1 VSKPNLRLAAARLYV
16 PRSARRRALEE
27 LFTRTAAAFGSP
39 VPPPRGR
46 GPASRLAE
54 YARFTLEK
62 AEEAL
67 ARAAGDLQGLA
78 ALDRRLYRAAR
89 GLGGRYRLQLGVRSF
104 GEAMSAAR
112 VLYRGLGIDFRG
124 EPDGQILIRRC
135 SFAATYTP
143 RVCALVSALDRGLL
157 AGLAGGGELA
167 FAQRL
172 TEGACCCRARF
183 SEGGGPRSVLPQAIV
198 VGSGAGGAAAAR
210 ELQGTYQVTVLEA
223 GREFR
228 PLGLSLR
235 WMQRLR
241 NWRLLFDERLIRL
254 VFPSMRVRRSAE
266 GLVHVN
272 GAATGG
278 TTTLSAGNAL
288 RMDGA
293 LRELGIDLDREFAEL
308 AREVPV
314 STAHSRSW
322 SDATRRLFELC
333 GEAGLDPRPTP
344 KMVDFGR
351 CRRCG
356 RCVLG
361 CPYGA
366 KWDSCRFLEEAKA
379 KGAHLVTG
387 CSVRK
392 VVVRSG
398 RAVGVRAR
406 IGARAVFFPADL
418 VVLSAGGLGT
428 PAILERSGVRCEPRL
443 FVDPVLC
450 VAAPWP
456 GSRQHRE
463 LPMPFVV
470 QRPGYIIS
478 PYFDYLSFLFDRR
491 WRRPAGRVLALM
503 IKLADSEN
511 GRVVVRGVGLDKRLT
526 TEDRLRLAEA
536 EALCRRIL
544 ERFGADPQEIFLGTL
559 NAGHPGG
566 MLPLTAAEATSLHP
580 ARLPANLYVADA
592 TLLPRSLG
600 NPPILTI
607 LALAK
612 RVARAAMAA
621 QAAAAAAERAG
632 QATGQALTA

>member
-1 VSKPNLRLAAARLYV
+1 MSLPNLRLAAARVYV
-16 PRSARRRALEE
+16 PRRVRRQAIEE
-27 LFTRTAAAFGSP
+27 LFARTAAAFGSP

-46 GPASRLAE
+46 GTASRLTE
-54 YARFTLEK
+54 YAHFTRER

-67 ARAAGDLQGLA
+67 GRSAADGAPESLA
-78 ALDRRLYRAAR
+78 ALERRLYRAAR
-89 GLGGRYRLQLGVRSF
+89 GLGGRLRLRFGVRSPA
-104 GEAMSAAR
+104 EALAAAR
-112 VLYRGLGIDFRG
+112 VIYRGLGIDFRASLDG
-124 EPDGQILIRRC
+124 EIVIGRC
-135 SFAATYTP
+135 SFASIYTP

-157 AGLAGGGELA
+157 AGLSGGGELA

-183 SEGGGPRSVLPQAIV
+183 KAGGGQPARPRAIV

-210 ELQGTYQVTVLEA
+210 ELQGTCQVTVLEA

-241 NWRLLFDERLIRL
+241 NWGLLVDERLIRL
-254 VFPSMRVRRSAE
+254 VFPAMRVRKSAG

-272 GAATGG
+272 GSGTGG
-278 TTTLSAGNAL
+278 TTTLSAGTAL
-288 RMDGA
+288 RMDAA
-293 LRELGIDLDREFAEL
+293 LRELGIDLDQEFEEL
-308 AREVPV
+308 AKEVPV
-314 STAHSRSW
+314 STAHRKSW
-322 SDATRRLFELC
+322 SEPTRRLFGLC
-333 GEAGLDPRPTP
+333 EEAGLQPRPTP
-344 KMVDFGR
+344 KMIDFDR

-361 CPYGA
+361 CPHGA
-366 KWDSCRFLEEAKA
+366 KWDSRRFLDDAQA
-379 KGAHLVTG
+379 NGARLVTG
-387 CSVRK
+387 CSVRR
-392 VVVRSG
+392 VVIRGG
-398 RAVGVRAR
+398 RAIGVRAR
-406 IGARAVFFPADL
+406 VGGRSVFFPADL

-428 PAILERSGVRCEPRL
+428 PAILERSGIRCQARL

-456 GSRQHRE
+456 GSRQHHE
-463 LPMPFVV
+463 VPMPFVV

-478 PYFDYLSFLFDRR
+478 PYFDYLSFLFNRR
-491 WRRPAGRVLALM
+491 WRRPADGVLALM
-503 IKLADSEN
+503 IKLADSES
-511 GRVVVRGVGLDKRLT
+511 GRVPARGARLDKRLT
-526 TEDRLRLAEA
+526 VEDRRRLAEA
-536 EALCRRIL
+536 EALCRGIL
-544 ERFGADPQEIFLGTL
+544 VRFGVSPADIFLGTL

-566 MLPLTAAEATSLHP
+566 MLPLTAADAATLHP

-607 LALAK
+607 LALAR

-621 QAAAAAAERAG
+621 MSKGEAAGRPAA
-632 QATGQALTA
+632 